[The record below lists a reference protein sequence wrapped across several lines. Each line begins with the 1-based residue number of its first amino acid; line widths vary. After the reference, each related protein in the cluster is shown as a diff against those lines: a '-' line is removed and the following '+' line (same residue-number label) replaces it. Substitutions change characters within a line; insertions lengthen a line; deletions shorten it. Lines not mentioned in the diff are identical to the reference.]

1 MAIDGI
7 RHGDREGLS
16 DTSNTMGFFFKRKS
30 KRVTALKGGALG
42 VSSMSLLKASMA
54 REPTHKTLF
63 RLETEH
69 ALGMSTLIPLDLNAG
84 SFIFLS
90 QTFEKTKETL

>member
-7 RHGDREGLS
+7 RHGG
-16 DTSNTMGFFFKRKS
+16 
-30 KRVTALKGGALG
+30 LG
-42 VSSMSLLKASMA
+42 VSSMSLLKASIA
-54 REPTHKTLF
+54 REPTNKTLF